1 MIISATAKRTVIL
14 TAVAALL
21 GIWVLF
27 GGIIMPQLETS
38 NLLDHK
44 IRAARKDL
52 AKTNELADHYIALSA
67 KIPPALKQENAATGP
82 VSGDIENIAAR
93 LGVNKFINKIIPA
106 TNPKTGRQD
115 QVTATFDKIPYPL
128 LVDFLQGVFDSSSG
142 IGVLRGRITVNY
154 DNRSNVNAEIT
165 FTKAF

>member
-1 MIISATAKRTVIL
+1 MITSAPAKRTAMLI
-14 TAVAALL
+14 AAASLL
-21 GIWVLF
+21 GLWVLV
-27 GGIIMPQLETS
+27 GGVIMPQLETS
-38 NLLDHK
+38 ELLDRK

-52 AKTNELADHYIALSA
+52 ARTGELADRYISLSA
-67 KIPPALKQENAATGP
+67 KIPTALKQDTPVGGP
-82 VSGDIENIAAR
+82 VSGDIESIAAR
-93 LGVNKFINKIIPA
+93 LGANKFINKINPA

-128 LVDFLQGVFDSSSG
+128 LIDFLQGVFDSSSG